1 MLVAEIFSVPVR
13 AKTLKVCTP
22 AADKRT
28 DEMRTGGGIMGIE
41 TIKWGLVA
49 SVIWI
54 GIYQVF
60 TLISGTPLF

>member
-1 MLVAEIFSVPVR
+1 MLVAVIFSGPER
-13 AKTLKVCTP
+13 AKTVKVCML

-28 DEMRTGGGIMGIE
+28 DELRTGGGIMGIE